1 MFGGKRI
8 LVFAVAGFVFMTIVG
23 AALLASSV
31 VTANL
36 GLP

>member
-1 MFGGKRI
+1 MFGGKKI
-8 LVFAVAGFVFMTIVG
+8 LVFAVAGIVFMTIVG
-23 AALLASSV
+23 AALIASSL